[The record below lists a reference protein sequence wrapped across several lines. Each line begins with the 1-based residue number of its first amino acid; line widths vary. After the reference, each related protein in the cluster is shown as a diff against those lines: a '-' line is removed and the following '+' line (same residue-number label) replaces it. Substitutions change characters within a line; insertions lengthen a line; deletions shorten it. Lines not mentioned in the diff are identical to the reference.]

1 MKKLL
6 QVLAVTV
13 NMTVL
18 TMFGLLAF
26 LFVDDGQAGS
36 VTSTSAPPTHLKT
49 VYKPD
54 EDNSTQV
61 EVIKLTND
69 IPPHLLNRDP
79 QAVCMALNIYYES
92 RSDNLAGQYAVA
104 DVVLNRVQDSRY
116 PNSICEVIKE
126 GPVRESWKTKQ
137 DPDLS
142 ESERIFNPIR
152 NMCQFSWWCDGK
164 SDEPKDET
172 GWAQAQYVAG
182 NIMYNGKYRGITEG
196 ATHYHATY
204 VKPKWRFDRGMNHI
218 GRIGSHIFYRWD

>member
-1 MKKLL
+1 MRRAGKI
-6 QVLAVTV
+6 LAVFF
-13 NMTVL
+13 NMAVL
-18 TMFGLLAF
+18 TMFGLMAF
-26 LFVDDGQAGS
+26 MIVEDGQAGS
-36 VTSTSAPPTHLKT
+36 VTTMNAPNENTIETLYTNKESLQLVKIIQELPPKL
-49 VYKPD
+49 VS
-54 EDNSTQV
+54 EDN
-61 EVIKLTND
+61 EAI
-69 IPPHLLNRDP
+69 
-79 QAVCMALNIYYES
+79 CMALNIYYES

-104 DVVLNRVQDSRY
+104 DVVLNRVQDGRY
-116 PNSICEVIKE
+116 PNTVCEVVYQ

-142 ESERIFNPIR
+142 ESERIYNPIR
-152 NMCQFSWWCDGK
+152 HMCQFSWYCDGK

-182 NIMYNGKYRGITEG
+182 AIMYSGKYRGISEG

>member
-1 MKKLL
+1 MKRAIKCI
-6 QVLAVTV
+6 AVMF
-13 NMTVL
+13 NSAIL
-18 TMFGLLAF
+18 TMFGFLAF
-26 LFVDDGQAGS
+26 MIVDDGQAGS
-36 VTSTSAPPTHLKT
+36 VTQMQAPVVKTEAILTSVQT
-49 VYKPD
+49 YKDPILI
-54 EDNSTQV
+54 QV
-61 EVIKLTND
+61 SN
-69 IPPHLLNRDP
+69 IPPNLGSRDP
-79 QAVCMALNIYYES
+79 EALCMALNIYYES

-104 DVVLNRVQDSRY
+104 DVVLNRMHDDRY
-116 PNSICEVIKE
+116 PNTVCEVIKE

-142 ESERIFNPIR
+142 ESDRIYNPVR
-152 NMCQFSWWCDGK
+152 NMCQFSWYCDGK

-182 NIMYNGKYRGITEG
+182 NIMYNGKYRGISEG